1 MAAWLNPRPRRV
13 DVDARVGD
21 LRAMM
26 LREGFQHALVIEL
39 GTVVG
44 VISDREVLA
53 AVSPDADSRFASR
66 HELAS
71 LDKRAHQIMGRSPQ
85 GIPTDTTMAEAA
97 ALLLEQRIHC
107 LPVFHGQR
115 CVGTVS
121 SGDVLRWALELAL
134 ESAGEHAAVTSR

>member
-1 MAAWLNPRPRRV
+1 MNPRPWRV

-39 GTVVG
+39 GAVVG

-53 AVSPDADSRFASR
+53 ALSPDADSRFASR

-71 LDKRAHQIMGRSPQ
+71 LDKRAHQIMGRSPLT
-85 GIPTDTTMAEAA
+85 IRTDTTMTEAA
-97 ALLLEQRIHC
+97 ALLLEHRIHW
-107 LPVFHGQR
+107 LPVFHGRR
-115 CVGTVS
+115 CTGTLS
-121 SGDVLRWALELAL
+121 SGDVLRLALELAR
-134 ESAGEHAAVTSR
+134 EPAAEHVAAAS